1 MNFKDLIVP
10 IGFAVMASLAL
21 QYLFFGGK
29 NGVEAEA
36 TFMVPKDRRE
46 YKPLNVEVDFSD
58 SKRLGQA
65 KVTDI
70 ETEWGHVQFSTDG
83 ASLESID
90 FKRELDGKIKSIRT
104 IFPVT
109 ETERENRCF
118 LVALQ
123 DKTPFYYTLVSSQE
137 SDDSY
142 RLVYVSD
149 TDECSIKKTFVI
161 NKERSKIDLIV
172 DLTPKKGK
180 SAPVEARI
188 FYPAPLMP
196 DLREND
202 VISSIVVDQTA
213 TFSKKGV
220 GQVEL
225 RRGWF
230 SPELFGS
237 DSRYFIHSLIADND
251 KFAVRAYY
259 KLEDRDRLFSVL
271 EGPSVDTHASW
282 TLSFYFGPKELDSL
296 LAVDPRLEKT
306 LDYSGWFAPIAKI
319 MLYLLRWFYKYLYN
333 YGLAIMAITL
343 LFQLLLLP
351 LSLRN
356 NEEKW
361 KKQQAEYNRKLAI
374 VKQRFA
380 NDPDRLSLEQAELM
394 RKEGLPSLGCILPLL
409 LQIPLFFALSRV
421 LSCSF
426 ELYQAPMLWIP
437 DLSARDPYFILPA
450 LVVLVMLAPDGKV
463 DPQQRMS
470 KIMMAVVFGAVTT
483 TFSAGL
489 VLYIFLSRVFGF
501 IQTRVMKYFK
511 LV

>member
-1 MNFKDLIVP
+1 MNFKDLITP
-10 IGFAVMASLAL
+10 IVLAVMASFAL

-29 NGVEAEA
+29 NGAEVEA
-36 TFMVPKDRRE
+36 TFIAPKDRRE
-46 YKPLNVEVDFSD
+46 YKPLNVEVDFFD
-58 SKRLGQA
+58 SKRPAQA
-65 KVTDI
+65 KITDI

-118 LVALQ
+118 LVALNE
-123 DKTPFYYTLVSSQE
+123 KTPFYYALVSSQE
-137 SDDSY
+137 CDDSY
-142 RLVYVSD
+142 QLVYLSD
-149 TDECSIKKTFVI
+149 TDDCSIKKTFII
-161 NKERSKIDLIV
+161 NKERSKIDLMV
-172 DLTPKKGK
+172 DVTAKKGK
-180 SAPVEARI
+180 TAPIEPRI

-196 DLREND
+196 EIREND
-202 VISSIVVDQTA
+202 AISSIVVDQTA
-213 TFSKKGV
+213 AFSKKGV

-271 EGPSVDTHASW
+271 EGPSVETRGSW

-296 LAVDPRLEKT
+296 TAVDPRLEKT

-361 KKQQAEYNRKLAI
+361 KKQQAEYQRKLAI
-374 VKQRFA
+374 INQRFA
-380 NDPDRLSLEQAELM
+380 NDPDRLSLEKAELM
-394 RKEGLPSLGCILPLL
+394 RKEGLPGLGCVLPLL

-450 LVVLVMLAPDGKV
+450 LVVIVMLAPDGKV

-470 KIMMAVVFGAVTT
+470 KMLMAIIFGAITT
-483 TFSAGL
+483 SFSAGL
-489 VLYIFLSRVFGF
+489 VLYIFLGRIFGF
-501 IQTRVMKYFK
+501 IQARVMKYFK